1 MAQLSDPD
9 WQPPSNNP
17 LPRANTTVTFVA
29 TPRGNPDGG
38 VRVTYF
44 LVDPHVQFVLPSPP
58 AAGAVEVSQAQDRLV
73 EDHTAITTDSTSIT
87 RALTLQ
93 AIGQPALATL
103 RVSVADM
110 VGRIPVRERSSE
122 DSITFTL

>member
-17 LPRANTTVTFVA
+17 LPKADTTVTFTA
-29 TPRGNPDGG
+29 HPRGEPDGG

-44 LVDPHVQFVLPSPP
+44 MVDPHVQFVLPSQ
-58 AAGAVEVSQAQDRLV
+58 AADGAVVVSQAQDRLV
-73 EDHTAITTDSTSIT
+73 EDHPGIKADATSIRRT
-87 RALTLQ
+87 LALRV
-93 AIGQPALATL
+93 IGRPVLATL

-110 VGRIPVRERSSE
+110 VGGVPVRERASE